1 MRDSVVAEP
10 SMKTT
15 SVLLVDDDHDDFLLT
30 RDILSRVGT
39 SSYRVTWVEDYER
52 AIAALLD
59 QTYDVVLVDYRIGAN
74 TGLDFIR
81 QIGRMYPDCP
91 MILLT
96 GLGNAE
102 VDRAAQ
108 EAGAADYVVKGNLT
122 EDVLDRSI
130 RYACQQ
136 AKRRTLLTAL
146 LTNAAAGMIALDER
160 GKPLIWNVAG
170 LVALD
175 VDGTLEPACAIAN
188 AIARVSPDGQLCA
201 ECANA
206 QGSVF
211 ELRASALPGG
221 GQLIVFHDVTQRKMA
236 EELLRR
242 AAADAQAASD
252 AKSSFLANFSHEV
265 RTPLAGILGMV
276 RVLEASGVS
285 EVQREYLE
293 SVKNC
298 GLNLLG
304 IINDILDLSKIES
317 GHVTV
322 EQIDYDPAI
331 VVDDLVRLLAPGA
344 FDKGVEL
351 AAVVDPAIP
360 HVVIGDPHRLRQVL
374 TNLVGNAI
382 KFTSAGSVIV
392 RAAVEATG
400 SGSMLRFDVVDSGVG
415 IPKER
420 ASDLFQRFTQVDAST
435 TRKYGG
441 TGLGLALSRELVELM
456 GGQIGFES
464 EPGDGSTFS
473 FSIPCVV
480 GAGTARAPVP
490 DRYAPLATD
499 VLCVSPSAGVGDV
512 LRRYV
517 EAVGGTVTLAR
528 DLATVGLASRVH
540 TFGLVVIDATLPA
553 ADIYEIKKSIALNN
567 RAETPPVVYLEK
579 YGLGRREG
587 EANIQRPLVGA
598 TIDRMCQLLANGGN
612 RASPDATPSVGT
624 RATQLRILV
633 AEDNPVNQKLLTT
646 LLHGFGHVSEIAG
659 DGRQV
664 LAACARAKF
673 DVILM
678 DLNMPVMDGVEA
690 TKRLRADDETRSI
703 AIIGLTA
710 TNQQI
715 EIQRC
720 LNAGMDDILTK
731 PIDWDRL
738 VVVLD
743 GFKSKIVQPQKLAS

>member
-1 MRDSVVAEP
+1 MIEP
-10 SMKTT
+10 TMKTT

-39 SSYRVTWVEDYER
+39 TAYRVTWVEDYER
-52 AIAALLD
+52 AIVALRD
-59 QTYDVVLVDYRIGAN
+59 QTYDVVLVDYRIGIR
-74 TGLDFIR
+74 TGLEFIR
-81 QIGRMYPDCP
+81 ESVQTYPDCP

-96 GLGNAE
+96 GLGDAA
-102 VDRAAQ
+102 VDIAAQ
-108 EAGAADYVVKGNLT
+108 KVGAADYVVKGNLT
-122 EDVLDRSI
+122 EDLLDRSI

-136 AKRRTLLTAL
+136 AKRRTLLNAL
-146 LTNAAAGMIALDER
+146 LTNATAGMIAIDDS

-175 VDGTLEPACAIAN
+175 LDGTSEPACAIAG
-188 AIARVSPDGQLCA
+188 AIARASPDGQLCA
-201 ECANA
+201 ECANL

-236 EELLRR
+236 EGLLRR
-242 AAADAQAASD
+242 AAVDAQAASD
-252 AKSSFLANFSHEV
+252 AKSSFLANFSHEL

-276 RVLEASGVS
+276 RVLESSGVS
-285 EVQREYLE
+285 DVQRDYLDT
-293 SVKNC
+293 VKNC

-317 GHVTV
+317 GHMTV

-331 VVDDLVRLLAPGA
+331 VVDDLVRLLAPDA

-351 AAVVDPAIP
+351 AAFVDPAIP
-360 HVVIGDPHRLRQVL
+360 PAIVGDPHRLRQVL

-392 RAAVEATG
+392 RAVVDASAVPP
-400 SGSMLRFDVVDSGVG
+400 MLRFDVVDCGIG

-420 ASDLFQRFTQVDAST
+420 AHDLFQRFTQVDAST

-441 TGLGLALSRELVELM
+441 TGLGLALSRQLVELM
-456 GGQIGFES
+456 GGQIWFES
-464 EPGDGSTFS
+464 EPGEGSTFS
-473 FSIPCVV
+473 FSVPFVV
-480 GAGTARAPVP
+480 ARGMGLAPRS
-490 DRYAPLATD
+490 DRYSSLEID
-499 VLCVSPSAGVGDV
+499 VLCISPSEGVGDV

-517 EAVGGTVTLAR
+517 EALGSTVTLAR
-528 DLATVGLASRVH
+528 DLATADLASRMY
-540 TFGLVVIDATLPA
+540 TFGLIVIDATMPA
-553 ADIYEIKKSIALNN
+553 IDIHEIKKSIGLNS
-567 RAETPPVVYLEK
+567 RSDMPPIVYLEK

-587 EANIQRPLVGA
+587 EANIQRPLVRA
-598 TIDRMCQLLANGGN
+598 TIDHICRLLANGGK
-612 RASPDATPSVGT
+612 RALPAAAPAIAA
-624 RATQLRILV
+624 RATQLKILV

-664 LAACARAKF
+664 IAACAKSKF

-678 DLNMPVMDGVEA
+678 DLNMPVMDGIEA
-690 TKRLRADDETRSI
+690 TKRLRAADETRAI
-703 AIIGLTA
+703 PIIGLSA
-710 TNQQI
+710 TNKQI

-720 LNAGMDDILTK
+720 LNAGMDDMLTK

-738 VVVLD
+738 VAVLD
-743 GFKSKIVQPQKLAS
+743 GLKSKIPPPQKLAS